1 MSIKR
6 MIQSVETHSG
16 EPMRVITGGV
26 PYIPGNS
33 VYEQM
38 KWLEQNDDQ
47 LDLVPEGGRDITR
60 VGALIMWA
68 AQGPAAGGASGLPR
82 SRDHHCSS
90 PGPRRTRMPTGG
102 TPFCRQWTH

>member
-38 KWLEQNDDQ
+38 KWLEHNDDQ
-47 LDLVPEGGRDITR
+47 LRKLMLREPRGYPSLAVFPHRATNAARKGRK
-60 VGALIMWA
+60 GSLSWLCA
-68 AQGPAAGGASGLPR
+68 
-82 SRDHHCSS
+82 
-90 PGPRRTRMPTGG
+90 
-102 TPFCRQWTH
+102 